1 MEQKV
6 GLEDGLAQRDQD
18 RSGPTQPP
26 SLTYTDQRYS
36 ADWADRKHHGKRLVC
51 EFIGTF
57 GFVFSLS
64 GGAGAFHAFAKPP
77 LSTGITVTLLTMVAS
92 MWLVIAIYAF
102 GDISAHFNPS
112 MTFAFALRGD
122 ITWRRTLLYWL
133 FQCAGAAAGSFLAR
147 AFFGPSSGLASVHP
161 QPGKNWQAV
170 GFEVLLTA
178 SFVLMVLV
186 MARGP
191 KLNGP
196 FTPLAVAAY
205 VLSFATF
212 GGLYEG
218 AAFNPARAF
227 GPALAIGHLG
237 DLWIYI
243 LGAAGGA
250 TIAVGIDRYLRGPLH
265 KPDQAAGAAPSAKP
279 SQ

>member
-1 MEQKV
+1 M
-6 GLEDGLAQRDQD
+6 AQSVQD
-18 RSGPTQPP
+18 RSGPIPAP
-26 SLTYTDQRYS
+26 SLTYNDQRYS
-36 ADWADRKHHGKRLVC
+36 ADWADGHHRGQRLLC

-64 GGAGAFHAFAKPP
+64 GGAGAFHAYAKPA
-77 LSTGITVTLLTMVAS
+77 LSGGITVALLTMVAA

-122 ITWRRTLLYWL
+122 ITWTRTVSYWVS
-133 FQCAGAAAGSFLAR
+133 QCAGASAASLLAR

-161 QPGKNWQAV
+161 QPGKEWQAV

-178 SFVLMVLV
+178 SFVLLVLV

-205 VLSFATF
+205 VLSFGTF

-227 GPALAIGHLG
+227 GPALALGRLG
-237 DLWIYI
+237 DLWIYV
-243 LGAAGGA
+243 LGAAVGA
-250 TIAVGIDRYLRGPLH
+250 AIAVCIDRYLRGPLH
-265 KPDQAAGAAPSAKP
+265 AVDAAGAQASPATKLSR
-279 SQ
+279 